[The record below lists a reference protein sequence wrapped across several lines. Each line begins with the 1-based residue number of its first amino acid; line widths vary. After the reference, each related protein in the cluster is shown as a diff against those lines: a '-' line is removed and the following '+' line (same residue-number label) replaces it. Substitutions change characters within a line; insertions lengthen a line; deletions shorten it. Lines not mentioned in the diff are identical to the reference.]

1 MSSSFQI
8 KGFEKLNKALEDSR
22 EQIKEEFLDSMAD
35 AVLSEAQR
43 LLKEGKIPNS
53 KSPEKN
59 AFYTGELAN
68 RSNGVAEDGENKRR
82 VYFDTPYALA
92 TEYGRPKGSHPPVQP
107 LIEWADYRGFKD
119 PVGSAWA
126 IAKKMERDGLPPRPF
141 LQPAVVFTR
150 SILRDIWIDAVK
162 KAKIDN
168 GL

>member
-22 EQIKEEFLDSMAD
+22 EQIKEEFLDSMAG
-35 AVLSEAQR
+35 ATLSEARR
-43 LLKEGKIPNS
+43 LLKEGNIANS
-53 KSPEKN
+53 KSPQKN
-59 AFYTGELAN
+59 AYYTGELS
-68 RSNGVAEDGENKRR
+68 RSSGVARDGDNKRR
-82 VYFDTPYALA
+82 VYFDTPYAIA

-126 IAKKMERDGLPPRPF
+126 IAKKIERDGMLPRPF